1 MYELVMEFKMSN
13 IERLTIALPSE
24 MALLVKSAVESG
36 EYASVSEVLRDALR
50 AWKQK
55 RLSVLAEEEA
65 IKRGVAI
72 GLQEL
77 TNGKTRS
84 AEEVFSRLEA
94 KYNDK

>member
-1 MYELVMEFKMSN
+1 MYELIIGFKMSN

-36 EYASVSEVLRDALR
+36 EYASVSEVLREALR

-55 RLSVLAEEEA
+55 RLLVLAEEEA
-65 IKRGVAI
+65 IKRGIAT

-77 TNGKTRS
+77 TDGKTKS
-84 AEEVFSRLEA
+84 AEEVFSKLEA
-94 KYNDK
+94 KYKR